1 MDASGRAED
10 GLLRYGR
17 RIRALAA
24 VEELRRVRVDGD
36 VLAPLVAWIDTNY
49 PQPKVALRD

>member
-1 MDASGRAED
+1 
-10 GLLRYGR
+10 
-17 RIRALAA
+17 